1 MEHPNVKIWKLKS
14 ALEAIKEYTEKVKP
28 KSVADAESMLTVIGM
43 TAEFVLAE
51 LAEAE
56 VKEAA

>member
-1 MEHPNVKIWKLKS
+1 MENPRVKIWKLKS

-28 KSVADAESMLTVIGM
+28 TSAEDAESMLTVIGM
-43 TAEFVLAE
+43 TAEFTLKE